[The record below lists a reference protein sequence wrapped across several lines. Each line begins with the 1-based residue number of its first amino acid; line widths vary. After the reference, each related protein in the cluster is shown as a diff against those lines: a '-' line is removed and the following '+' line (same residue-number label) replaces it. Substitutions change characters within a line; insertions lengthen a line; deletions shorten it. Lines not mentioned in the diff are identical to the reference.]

1 MAAFTRRREIGIMRL
16 VGASNFYILLPF
28 LLESLI
34 AALMG
39 VLISSGSIAITYYLL
54 IENAAQ
60 NSLPA
65 IAWIGREHVFNA
77 IIYIAAVGVALS
89 IIPTLLA
96 TRRYLRI

>member
-1 MAAFTRRREIGIMRL
+1 MRQSRPHPPARLRRLLGALLALPMAL
-16 VGASNFYILLPF
+16 
-28 LLESLI
+28 

-54 IENAAQ
+54 IENAAK